1 MAGLPDLTKKMW
13 EEIWRGDFEETPEFR
28 MKSTIKSSQKCIQE
42 NHNAKT
48 SFGTIIPISLKNN
61 HRLSTRRASY
71 LKYEPQCQSMQDNL
85 IQATKDINKYII
97 SRNDE
102 WNAYTMPS
110 QEKIIIIRKIQENT
124 QNILCKI
131 TRWSQP
137 LLKYHWR
144 MDKYH
149 QLKILEAK
157 CHSLSCNGH
166 YIGNNE
172 YKPPEHFPTI
182 TSVHLPPLPAHPFF

>member
-1 MAGLPDLTKKMW
+1 M
-13 EEIWRGDFEETPEFR
+13 
-28 MKSTIKSSQKCIQE
+28 
-42 NHNAKT
+42 
-48 SFGTIIPISLKNN
+48 PI
-61 HRLSTRRASY
+61 HARL
-71 LKYEPQCQSMQDNL
+71 L

-102 WNAYTMPS
+102 WNAYSMPS
-110 QEKIIIIRKIQENT
+110 QENKKIIIRNIQENT

-172 YKPPEHFPTI
+172 YKPSEHLPTI
-182 TSVHLPPLPAHPFF
+182 TSVHLPPLPAPPPPYSKNTVTLIKPIWMYYSFRPTYVSLTLMNTLGIWNACHPGGFGQGVGLRGGVHKLDII